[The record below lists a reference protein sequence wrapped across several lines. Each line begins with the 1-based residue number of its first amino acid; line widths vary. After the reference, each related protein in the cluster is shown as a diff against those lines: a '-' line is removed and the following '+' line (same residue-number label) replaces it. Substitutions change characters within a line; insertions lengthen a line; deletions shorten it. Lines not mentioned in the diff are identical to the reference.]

1 MLQAAEIQNKMPKTV
16 IFDLDGTLADI
27 SERMNLALEESTG
40 KFNWPVFFNP
50 DNIVLDRPNSP
61 VISAYLAMQQAGFR
75 MVIFS
80 GRVDSTRGVTEEWL
94 KSNGITWDLL
104 KMRPAAP
111 PVLFMKDD
119 SLKEMW
125 LDEEFPGERIQEIE
139 CVFDDRD
146 KVVAMWRRRGIPC
159 FQVAPGDF

>member
-1 MLQAAEIQNKMPKTV
+1 
-16 IFDLDGTLADI
+16 
-27 SERMNLALEESTG
+27 
-40 KFNWPVFFNP
+40 
-50 DNIVLDRPNSP
+50 
-61 VISAYLAMQQAGFR
+61 
-75 MVIFS
+75 
-80 GRVDSTRGVTEEWL
+80 
-94 KSNGITWDLL
+94 
-104 KMRPAAP
+104 
-111 PVLFMKDD
+111 MKDD

>member
-1 MLQAAEIQNKMPKTV
+1 MRKTV

-27 SERMNLALEESTG
+27 SERMALALEGSTG
-40 KFNWPVFFNP
+40 KFNWPVFFDP
-50 DNIVLDRPNSP
+50 ANISLDQPNHP
-61 VISAYLAMQQAGFR
+61 VISTFLALQKAGFR

-80 GRVDSTRGVTEEWL
+80 GRVDSTREVTEGWL
-94 KSNGITWDLL
+94 KGHGIEPDLL

-111 PVLFMKDD
+111 PLLFMKDD
-119 SLKEMW
+119 DLKEMW
-125 LDEEFPGERIQEIE
+125 LDEEFPGDRISEIE

-146 KVVAMWRRRGIPC
+146 KVVAMWRRRGVPC